1 MVSGADALNDK
12 GGNVISRF
20 EKVIL
25 ICLAGLGAGYWG
37 YGLLLLFIV
46 PGDYNY
52 YIERFNWFLAVLEGI
67 IGTGIFLSFEL
78 AIIKNWVKER
88 RKAWSLFF
96 IVLAGS
102 VLYQY
107 VYFKLFGP
115 LY

>member
-1 MVSGADALNDK
+1 M
-12 GGNVISRF
+12 ISRF
-20 EKVIL
+20 EKVVL
-25 ICLAGLGAGYWG
+25 IILAGLGAGYWG
-37 YGLLLLFIV
+37 YGVVLLFMV

-52 YIERFNWFLAVLEGI
+52 YIDRSNWFLAVLEGI
-67 IGTGIFLSFEL
+67 IGAGIFLSFEL
-78 AIIKNWVKER
+78 ALIKEWVKGR